1 MKLKYVV
8 VYEQTTNNYSA
19 YPPDLPGCIST
30 GKSWTDIQEM
40 IREAITFHIGSLLED
55 GEPLPEPR
63 MSVDEAMAH
72 HCRNLSEFKEAL
84 TEFGD
89 DNPTLS
95 TTVEMV
101 EVEVAVQRAETVG

>member
-8 VYEQTTNNYSA
+8 VYEQTNNNYSA

-40 IREAITFHIGSLLED
+40 IREAITFHIESVLEN

-63 MSVDEAMAH
+63 MSVEEAMAY
-72 HCRNLSEFKEAL
+72 HCQNLEEFKE
-84 TEFGD
+84 TFGGFGD
-89 DNPTLS
+89 DNRPLS

-101 EVEVAVQRAETVG
+101 AVEVVLQPAKTVH